1 MRDSTFDRL
10 ASELSRDQREDMF
23 HKLSSALSGIS
34 EELSETEEGE
44 SEGSLDLNEYIRGL
58 GFFSRLWLF
67 LRAIFRGAEQ
77 EDILEADMLRQT
89 ARDISK
95 RVPDILDPARM
106 QARVGLYNRIR
117 SLEQAS
123 RTCFEIVGPASSELR
138 GEFLAFLLEMESEE
152 IKLRID
158 TDIDPE
164 RIVEDKPNISDSD
177 LKRTLES
184 NLDEILGSMPA
195 GLRSRMYVDAQF
207 LDHFRRLG
215 VFEFGSVFSLFHAGR
230 GTEVEPCDLGALR
243 EYLVDLASIGR
254 GLRVRP
260 GEVLLRALYI
270 FVRQRSRSED
280 GGSETDEQQVG
291 YRLDRFAEGFKT
303 VREFFA
309 TVPLEGLSKLAAG
322 SIHYGPE
329 YGGGGEDWFQ
339 LIKQF
344 WRNRIDDMY
353 QGFAFERHKV
363 RLIQESSEL
372 IGVPVYPLE
381 SFEGESPGS
390 VSRYALVLGIID
402 AFMLRVFRERV
413 HPLLRTIQVSG
424 NFYKDTNQRAFN
436 QSFEK
441 LREIPHR
448 LTKFKRDIGPEG
460 NTGRQL
466 VALSEEGYDQKRL
479 IEARRPLITELETRA
494 REITSESIEA
504 LRTLVLVLEGILH
517 SSGNEEY
524 DTLSNLPAIEGS
536 NNEVFLRRLSEA
548 LEETRSAEHVIA
560 NAYDLATVRKL

>member
-23 HKLSSALSGIS
+23 HKLSSALSGVS
-34 EELSETEEGE
+34 EEVSETEEGE
-44 SEGSLDLNEYIRGL
+44 SDGSLDLSEYIRGL

-67 LRAIFRGAEQ
+67 FRAIFRGAEQ
-77 EDILEADMLRQT
+77 EEILEADMLRQT

-138 GEFLAFLLEMESEE
+138 GAFLAFLLEMESEE
-152 IKLRID
+152 VKLRID

-164 RIVEDKPNISDSD
+164 RIVEDKPNISDAD
-177 LKRTLES
+177 LKRTLEA

-195 GLRSRMYVDAQF
+195 GLRGRMYVNAQF

-270 FVRQRSRSED
+270 FVRQRSRNDD

-309 TVPLEGLSKLAAG
+309 TVPLEGLTKLAAG

-381 SFEGESPGS
+381 SFEGEIPGS

-460 NTGRQL
+460 NTGWQL

-479 IEARRPLITELETRA
+479 IEARRPLISELETRA